1 MWGEKRPTSLGRLSL
16 EPPAL
21 AVSRYKPIGFA
32 SRALQRSPRHL
43 RPSTAIRARTSRL
56 PGPHVHSWPM
66 FLVLGIGTEVGA
78 LLALLAFYARLVHR
92 PGKIEEMRARFS
104 QRRLTS
110 QRRLRR

>member
-78 LLALLAFYARLVHR
+78 LLALLAFSRAAR
-92 PGKIEEMRARFS
+92 S
-104 QRRLTS
+104 QTRQDRGDAS
-110 QRRLRR
+110 SVQSEKAYEPEKA